1 MVSDESREENA
12 SECRGLHSPVKL
24 SDVVVVGGGG
34 GGIGTV
40 HVQVRTSRVSLGE
53 LAVAKR
59 ARDAGLGA
67 AEGFGSGYSGSGG
80 GEQVRCVVGDGA
92 CIAHAGKWLVGW
104 LVGWRSVAAATNL
117 GGPANKQNEWTLMFG
132 RKTTVQTIDQSI

>member
-24 SDVVVVGGGG
+24 SRGVGGC
-34 GGIGTV
+34 GTGAA
-40 HVQVRTSRVSLGE
+40 HVEVRTSRMSLGE

-67 AEGFGSGYSGSGG
+67 PGGFGGSCYSGSGG
-80 GEQVRCVVGDGA
+80 GEQVRCSRWWCVY
-92 CIAHAGKWLVGW
+92 CECREMVGW
-104 LVGWRSVAAATNL
+104 LVGEVLPLRQILEA
-117 GGPANKQNEWTLMFG
+117 PRINKTSG
-132 RKTTVQTIDQSI
+132 C

>member
-24 SDVVVVGGGG
+24 SGSVGGGG
-34 GGIGTV
+34 TGAV
-40 HVQVRTSRVSLGE
+40 HVEVRTRRMSLGE

-67 AEGFGSGYSGSGG
+67 PGGFGGSCYSGSGG
-80 GEQVRCVVGDGA
+80 GEQVRCSRWWCVY
-92 CIAHAGKWLVGW
+92 CECREMVGW
-104 LVGWRSVAAATNL
+104 LVGEVLPLRQILEA
-117 GGPANKQNEWTLMFG
+117 PRINKTSG
-132 RKTTVQTIDQSI
+132 C